1 MSPPGDCL
9 MSTIF
14 SMKAD
19 AHTHAEESDSS
30 CRRDNRVNR
39 VNLKRTARKVVTVVT
54 VDAENCD
61 EMQFLNPRRA
71 QLQLMMY
78 EVCHKCF
85 CVTLDKSNRT
95 FIRFEDYK
103 KEGQ

>member
-1 MSPPGDCL
+1 
-9 MSTIF
+9 
-14 SMKAD
+14 MKAD
-19 AHTHAEESDSS
+19 VHTHAEESDSN

-39 VNLKRTARKVVTVVT
+39 VNLKCTNKKVVTVVT

-71 QLQLMMY
+71 QQHLLIY
-78 EVCHKCF
+78 KVCHKCF

-95 FIRFEDYK
+95 LYK
-103 KEGQ
+103 V